1 MRAGASAVESAAELL
16 AAVRAG
22 GGPPAHVAVIMDGN
36 GRWAHE
42 HGLARWEGHREG
54 MAAVRETVE
63 GALEAGLAHL
73 TLYAFS
79 SENWSRP
86 DEEVAALM
94 DLLQEFVDSEKEEL
108 RRNGVRV
115 RVFGELDRLSELARA
130 AVRDLEDHTRD
141 VDRMQ
146 LHLAISYG
154 SRQEIVAAVRA
165 LAAEVARGALRP
177 EAIDE
182 ARFAGALYTSE
193 WPDPDLL
200 IRTSGEMRISNF
212 LLWQIAYAEIHVT
225 DVLWPDFDRADL
237 FRAILDFQGRERR
250 FGGV

>member
-1 MRAGASAVESAAELL
+1 MRAGTSAVESAAQLL

-22 GGPPAHVAVIMDGN
+22 GGPPTHVAVIMDGN
-36 GRWAHE
+36 GRWAYE

-86 DEEVAALM
+86 EEEVAALM
-94 DLLQEFVDSEKEEL
+94 DLLQEFVDSEKEDL

-115 RVFGELDRLSELARA
+115 RVFGELDRLSESARA
-130 AVRDLEDHTRD
+130 AVRDLEGHTRE
-141 VDRMQ
+141 VGRMQ

-154 SRQEIVAAVRA
+154 SRQEIVAALRT
-165 LAAEVARGALRP
+165 LAAEVARGELRP
-177 EAIDE
+177 DAIDE
-182 ARFAGALYTSE
+182 ERVAGALYTSE

-225 DVLWPDFDRADL
+225 DVLWPDFGRADL